1 MIGIDWVCPNFAGN
15 LDGGFNKWWYPYIHF
30 NGIFLSK
37 QSSLGIPN
45 AHAEALVMSL
55 ASLKPVAM
63 KAWPCDMGRGEKCEK
78 CHALAMHVVN
88 LAGGFRTF
96 HEALS
101 ALTTDE
107 A

>member
-1 MIGIDWVCPNFAGN
+1 MEFQDFPEFS
-15 LDGGFNKWWYPYIHF
+15 DDFRHF
-30 NGIFLSK
+30 WGQTK